1 MIDPTLAASAVATGL
16 DLLRGAEETPR
27 PKANDAVDRNDF
39 LTLLITQLQNQDP
52 LNPLDSANFSAQL
65 AQFSALEQLT
75 QINGHL
81 ADQADGGSAASR
93 FEILSLL
100 GNDVRGDGST
110 ITVTNG
116 TSSVLG
122 FELPAAGA
130 VRAQVV
136 DAGGRQVADLDLGV
150 RPAGAHTL
158 ELTGVPEAP
167 TLNDGTYRVLLTRF
181 DGDTAVPIGTT
192 VSGRV
197 TGVDLSTD
205 PPTLLLGDTRL
216 ALEDVTEIREPAPA
230 TTP

>member
-16 DLLRGAEETPR
+16 DLLRGAEEEAK

-75 QINGHL
+75 QINGKL
-81 ADQADGGSAASR
+81 TGQTDGGTASR

-110 ITVTNG
+110 ITVAQG
-116 TSSVLG
+116 TSSALE
-122 FELPAAGA
+122 FEMPAAGT

-136 DAGGRQVADLDLGV
+136 DANGREVANLDLGV
-150 RPAGAHTL
+150 LPAGEHTL
-158 ELTGVPEAP
+158 ELTGVDGAP
-167 TLNDGTYRVLLTRF
+167 TLNDGTYRVLLTRS
-181 DGDTAVPIGTT
+181 DGSTAVPLGTT